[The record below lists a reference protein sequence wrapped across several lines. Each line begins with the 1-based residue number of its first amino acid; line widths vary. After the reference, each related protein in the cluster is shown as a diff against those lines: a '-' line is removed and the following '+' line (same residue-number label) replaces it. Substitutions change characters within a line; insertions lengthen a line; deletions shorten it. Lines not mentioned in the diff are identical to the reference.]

1 MVVHCFPTI
10 DNTSFDWYVSG
21 QSRQGKKHR
30 TRMLQ
35 ERYQHFVDPSFG
47 NRNHVLLRSIFIAKV
62 YVDITMRAAK
72 VGPSVL
78 HVDGRLV
85 VEPSCPS
92 SRFFGKT

>member
-1 MVVHCFPTI
+1 MC
-10 DNTSFDWYVSG
+10 
-21 QSRQGKKHR
+21 QGKADKAR
-30 TRMLQ
+30 NIEQ
-35 ERYQHFVDPSFG
+35 GCSKKRYQHFVDPSFG